1 LAAEPKVI
9 IVTGAARGLGRA
21 ICESLVADGARVVA
35 VIRSTAAAHEL
46 SRALGTSG
54 TVVVRDIAAP
64 DAAQLA
70 VEMALQEFSRVDGL
84 VNNAGIID
92 PMDLFADADPEKWE
106 QVLTINL
113 IAASRFMRAFI
124 TATAGKG
131 GGRIVNITSG
141 AAHRALR
148 GWSAY
153 CTSKA
158 ALAMLT
164 KCAQL
169 EYAPQGIS
177 SFNLIPGL
185 IDTDMQVNVRASG
198 INEVS
203 QLPKSALRPAVEPAR
218 ATAYLLSGKAD
229 DLAGNDVDI
238 RDAGFRARVGLPS
251 L

>member
-1 LAAEPKVI
+1 
-9 IVTGAARGLGRA
+9 
-21 ICESLVADGARVVA
+21 
-35 VIRSTAAAHEL
+35 
-46 SRALGTSG
+46 
-54 TVVVRDIAAP
+54 
-64 DAAQLA
+64 
-70 VEMALQEFSRVDGL
+70 MA
-84 VNNAGIID
+84 
-92 PMDLFADADPEKWE
+92 LFADADPEEWE
-106 QVLTINL
+106 QALTINL
-113 IAASRFMRAFI
+113 VAASRFMRAFI
-124 TATAGKG
+124 AAAGGK

-153 CTSKA
+153 CTGKA

-169 EYAPQGIS
+169 EYGPQGIS

-185 IDTDMQVNVRASG
+185 IDTDMQASVRASG
-198 INEVS
+198 VNEVS
-203 QLPKSALRPAVEPAR
+203 QLPKTALRPAAEPAR

-238 RDAGFRARVGLPS
+238 RDAGFRMRAGLPS

>member
-1 LAAEPKVI
+1 MAADSKVF

-21 ICESLVADGARVVA
+21 ICDSLVADGGRVVA
-35 VIRSTAAAHEL
+35 VIRNNAAADGL
-46 SRALGTSG
+46 AKALGASG
-54 TVVVRDIAAP
+54 TVVVGDIAELGAA
-64 DAAQLA
+64 DAAI
-70 VEMALQEFSRVDGL
+70 ETALQKFSRVDGL
-84 VNNAGIID
+84 VNNAAVID
-92 PMDLFADADPEKWE
+92 PMAPFLDAEWQAWE

-113 IAASRFMRAFI
+113 VAASRFMRSFI
-124 TATAGKG
+124 RAAGG
-131 GGRIVNITSG
+131 DGGRIVSITSG

-158 ALAMLT
+158 GLAMLT

-169 EYAPQGIS
+169 EYGPDGVL

-185 IDTDMQVNVRASG
+185 IDTDMQTNVRASG
-198 INEVS
+198 VNEVS
-203 QLPKSALRPAVEPAR
+203 ELPKTALRPAGEPAR

-238 RDAGFRARVGLPS
+238 RDAGFRTRVGLPS

>member
-1 LAAEPKVI
+1 MAAEPRVF

-21 ICESLVADGARVVA
+21 ICEILVADGARVVA
-35 VIRSTAAAHEL
+35 VIRSSSAADEL
-46 SRALGTSG
+46 SKALGTSG
-54 TVVVRDIAAP
+54 AVVVRDIVEAGAA
-64 DAAQLA
+64 DSAIDT
-70 VEMALQEFSRVDGL
+70 ALRKFSRVDGL
-84 VNNAGIID
+84 VNNAGVID
-92 PMDLFADADPEKWE
+92 PMALFAEADPAQWE

-113 IAASRFMRAFI
+113 VAASRFMRAFVV
-124 TATAGKG
+124 AASGN

-169 EYAPQGIS
+169 EYGPQGIL

-185 IDTDMQVNVRASG
+185 IDTDMQVNVRSSG
-198 INEVS
+198 VNEVS
-203 QLPKSALRPAVEPAR
+203 QLPKTALRPANEPAR
-218 ATAYLLSGKAD
+218 AAAHLLLGKAD

-238 RDAGFRARVGLPS
+238 RDAGFRSRVGLPS

>member
-1 LAAEPKVI
+1 MAAEPKVI

-21 ICESLVADGARVVA
+21 ICESLVSDGARVVA

-113 IAASRFMRAFI
+113 VAASRFMRAFI
-124 TATAGKG
+124 AASGSRG

-169 EYAPQGIS
+169 EYGPQGIL

-185 IDTDMQVNVRASG
+185 IDTDMQTNVRASG
-198 INEVS
+198 VNEVS
-203 QLPKSALRPAVEPAR
+203 RLPKTALRPAAEPAR
-218 ATAYLLSGKAD
+218 TAAYLLSGKAD